1 MSIKLLFVDDDT
13 ELHPLFKHSFTK
25 KMPGEKYELLMIDS
39 APKALEIIR
48 STPGIDIVLCDVNM
62 PEMDGLTF
70 LSEIKKI
77 DPIIKVIMIS
87 ASQDISNI
95 RKAMNK
101 DAFDFIIK
109 PIDFE
114 DLEAT
119 LTKTYDYIVNQREA
133 KRALDHSMEMIQKT
147 LEQTIQVI
155 STIGELRD
163 PYTAGH
169 QLRVAQLANSIAKE
183 LNCTEEQCYWIYV
196 AGLMHDIG
204 KICIPT
210 EILCRPGGVSLH
222 ELELIRDHADA
233 GYQILKG
240 IEFPWPVADIVHQ
253 HHERLNGTGYP
264 LGLKAE
270 GIRIE
275 AKIISVADTVEAVSS
290 FRPYRPAMGIE
301 KGLEIINKEKGSLYD
316 EEIVDAC
323 NRVIKDR
330 GFNFEYNIRF
340 STIGLSD
347 LKDELTKRS
356 VRKKNVE

>member
-1 MSIKLLFVDDDT
+1 MSIKLLFIDDDK
-13 ELHPLFKHSFTK
+13 EFHPLFKHSFTN
-25 KMPGEKYELLMIDS
+25 KMPEGKYELLMIDS
-39 APKALEIIR
+39 ALAALELIKSIPDFDII
-48 STPGIDIVLCDVNM
+48 LCDVNM
-62 PEMDGLTF
+62 PQMDGLTF
-70 LSEIKKI
+70 LSEVKKI

-87 ASQDISNI
+87 ASQDISSI

-119 LTKTYDYIVNQREA
+119 LTKTYDYILNQREA
-133 KRALDHSMEMIQKT
+133 KRALDHSIEVIQKT

-183 LNCTEEQCYWIYV
+183 MNCPEEQCYWTYV

-264 LGLKAE
+264 QGLKSE
-270 GIRIE
+270 KICLE

-316 EEIVDAC
+316 EEIVAAC
-323 NRVIKDR
+323 NRVFNER
-330 GFNFEYNIRF
+330 GFHFEYNMRF
-340 STIGLSD
+340 STLGLAD

-356 VRKKNVE
+356 VHKKT